1 MTKSMLKKIM
11 YRNYNLPKVTAFIHA
26 TLLVLFMTSI
36 VTYAYIFVAPDL
48 LTSGNSDSFGIAFFH
63 QYFWHNKLPLLIAF
77 GLLAGLNELVYY
89 LLFRLRKKP
98 AAYSFSAVVL
108 ALQVALIG
116 GGMTLL

>member
-26 TLLVLFMTSI
+26 TLLVLFMTSLI
-36 VTYAYIFVAPDL
+36 TYAYVILTPDL
-48 LTSGNSDSFGIAFFH
+48 LTSADADSFGIISFH
-63 QYFWHNKLPLLIAF
+63 RYFWSNKLPLLMAF